1 MGSSKRSST
10 VGRDVSG
17 LISPGREGR
26 RAGIGVGIQYEA
38 GVAAPRGTSLGFYVG
53 LDLGQARDLSA
64 AVILERIWRRGLV
77 DGRGRAL
84 LLYHIRYA
92 MRYERGTP
100 YPDVVQ
106 HVAETFYDNED
117 IFYYEDN
124 VPRSSRRPPQIAI
137 DATGVGATVR
147 DRFVK
152 AGVRRPYLRP

>member
-1 MGSSKRSST
+1 M
-10 VGRDVSG
+10 
-17 LISPGREGR
+17 
-26 RAGIGVGIQYEA
+26 
-38 GVAAPRGTSLGFYVG
+38 GFYVG

-64 AVILERIWRRGLV
+64 MVILERIWRRGLV

-84 LLYHIRYA
+84 LLHHIRYA

-106 HVAETFYDNED
+106 HVAETFYENED

-124 VPRSSRRPPQIAI
+124 VPRSSGRPPQIAI
-137 DATGVGATVR
+137 DATGVGVAVR
-147 DRFVK
+147 DQFVK